1 MVPEYTHTQS
11 RWPARLLTL
20 ALVVACAAIWH
31 LQGAAI
37 EGYLVQRKQTYSW
50 RVLTQEEVAS
60 GATIPANTHVVFHL
74 PGTFLSI
81 PREVLL
87 GHKGEAVRYWGYCIP
102 QNAPDELVNTR
113 SGFPGLLFLSEKE
126 REIRAAVAARNQASY
141 SPSGRLPTAEELEAQ
156 SQQSRSAIRHQVESF
171 KPNTMCYIMTAE
183 SLAIGLD
190 HDGDRLNDKIEREI
204 NTNPKIP
211 DTDGDGIIDGIEY
224 LTNTNPIIRDTDGD
238 GIIDGIEDKN
248 WNGKQDADE
257 TNPRLKDS
265 DRDGLCDGLCRVRLQ
280 RREYYMGEDQNLNGQ
295 VDEGE
300 TDPRKY
306 STKNDGISDQVPYIQ
321 CLTAGKQQ
329 CP

>member
-1 MVPEYTHTQS
+1 MVPEKTHTQS

-20 ALVVACAAIWH
+20 ALVLAPAALWYLH
-31 LQGAAI
+31 GADL
-37 EGYLVQRKQTYSW
+37 EGYLVRQKQTYSW

-60 GATIPANTHVVFHL
+60 GATIPSNTHVVFHL

-87 GHKGEAVRYWGYCIP
+87 GHKGEVVRYWGYCIP
-102 QNAPDELVNTR
+102 QNAPEDLVDTR
-113 SGFPGLLFLSEKE
+113 SGFPGLVFLSEKE
-126 REIRAAVAARNQASY
+126 REIRAAEEARKQLSY
-141 SPSGRLPTAEELEAQ
+141 SPGGRLPTAAELEEQ
-156 SQQSRSAIRHQVESF
+156 SQQRRGAIRHQVESF

-190 HDGDRLNDKIEREI
+190 HDADRLNDKIEREI
-204 NTNPKIP
+204 RTNSKIP
-211 DTDGDGIIDGIEY
+211 DTDGDGILDGVEY
-224 LTNTNPIIRDTDGD
+224 LTDTNPTIRDTDSD

-248 WNGKQDADE
+248 WNGKQDIDE

-265 DRDGLCDGLCRVRLQ
+265 DRDGLCDGLCRERLQ
-280 RREYYMGEDQNLNGQ
+280 RREYYMGEDQNLNGI

-306 STKNDGISDQVPYIQ
+306 STKDNGISDEIPFIQ
-321 CLTAGKQQ
+321 CLAENKQK